1 MALFLAFKYRDQTLN
16 ARIQLFAG
24 WVVFIQWW
32 DQLIDFFLFKLV
44 LQLHEYFIG
53 QFLLTLI
60 KHVVLRYFAEV
71 VFLSLIRSVKWF
83 NPGKSL
89 DSNLSLAG
97 SSILL
102 AKLPGLMNAVRRMTG
117 RDDRKKGENFED
129 FIKIAWVVE
138 KVVYL
143 SYRPVKLLF
152 WFKCS

>member
-1 MALFLAFKYRDQTLN
+1 MSCFYSMMRSVD
-16 ARIQLFAG
+16 R
-24 WVVFIQWW
+24 
-32 DQLIDFFLFKLV
+32 FFLFKFV
-44 LQLHEYFIG
+44 LQLHEYIIG

-129 FIKIAWVVE
+129 FIKIA
-138 KVVYL
+138 
-143 SYRPVKLLF
+143 
-152 WFKCS
+152 